1 MTYRIN
7 DLEVPAE
14 NPFHHDA
21 LDRQPLVEFLSA
33 LLKRLN
39 GPFVMALDSP
49 WGSGKTTLVRMLMA
63 DLQGKGFQCTYFNA
77 WKVDYVTDPLVALV
91 SSIDRIDLGTEEA
104 ASNFRSHLKTVK
116 KVTTLV
122 AKRGLM
128 AATKALT
135 LGALDLEEEYEAAAS
150 ELASDTVGDIVDA
163 FNQESEL
170 LEKFRAELEAAVA
183 QLPAA
188 GKEPNLVFFIDELDR
203 CRPTFAIELLERIKH
218 LFDIPNIVF
227 VLSID
232 KQQLEASTA
241 AVYGSAINAP
251 EYLRRFIDLE
261 YGIPAAHSKRY
272 TETLI
277 KRFGLEPVFAERRG
291 STTAYDRSNF
301 IDFFTLL
308 ANAVGLSL
316 RARER
321 CITRLRVVM
330 DQTPSNHYLDP
341 ILVAL
346 LIVLRS
352 NKPDLFTRVIS
363 GEAPAET
370 VMEYLATLHN
380 GEEFKTGQPG
390 IVIHAYLMAA
400 DRNHDRVQKREA
412 QLREDA
418 ENEKLPEDKRRHA
431 ADLLEMKRHINGGMR
446 MGISLAPVAA
456 KIDLA
461 AMVRD

>member
-1 MTYRIN
+1 MTYRID

-14 NPFHHDA
+14 NPFRHDA
-21 LDRQPLVEFLSA
+21 LDRKPLVEFLSS
-33 LLKRLN
+33 LVKRLN

-49 WGSGKTTLVRMLMA
+49 WGTGKTTLVRMLMA

-104 ASNFRSHLKTVK
+104 GSNFKSHLKTVK

-135 LGALDLEEEYEAAAS
+135 FGALDIEEEYEAAAT

-170 LEKFRAELEAAVA
+170 LEKFRTELEAAVA

-277 KRFGLEPVFAERRG
+277 KRFGLDQIFAQRTG

-330 DQTPSNHYLDP
+330 DQTPSNHHLDP

-346 LIVLRS
+346 LIILRS
-352 NKPDLFTRVIS
+352 NKSELFTRVIS

-370 VMEYLATLHN
+370 VMEFLASLPN
-380 GEEFKTGQPG
+380 GEEFKTGRPG

-418 ENEKLPEDKRRHA
+418 ENEKLPEDKRRYA
-431 ADLLEMKRHINGGMR
+431 AELLEMKRHINGGMR

-456 KIDLA
+456 KIDLV
-461 AMVRD
+461 AMVKD

>member
-1 MTYRIN
+1 MTYRID
-7 DLEVPAE
+7 DLEVSAE
-14 NPFHHDA
+14 DPFRHDA
-21 LDRQPLVEFLSA
+21 LDRRPLVEFLSS
-33 LLKRLN
+33 LIKRLN

-49 WGSGKTTLVRMLMA
+49 WGTGKTTLVRMLMA

-104 ASNFRSHLKTVK
+104 GSNFKSHLKTVK

-135 LGALDLEEEYEAAAS
+135 LGALDIKEEYEAAAA
-150 ELASDTVGDIVDA
+150 ELASDTVGNIVDA

-261 YGIPAAHSKRY
+261 YGIPAAQSKRF

-277 KRFGLEPVFAERRG
+277 KRFGLDQIFAQRTG

-346 LIVLRS
+346 LIILRS
-352 NKPDLFTRVIS
+352 NKSELFTRVIS

-370 VMEYLATLHN
+370 VMEFLASLPN
-380 GEEFKTGQPG
+380 GDEFKTGRPG

-418 ENEKLPEDKRRHA
+418 ENEKLPEDKRRYA
-431 ADLLEMKRHINGGMR
+431 AELLEMKRHINGGMR

-456 KIDLA
+456 KIDLV
-461 AMVRD
+461 AMVKD

>member
-1 MTYRIN
+1 MTYRID
-7 DLEVPAE
+7 DLEVSAE
-14 NPFHHDA
+14 DPFRHDA
-21 LDRQPLVEFLSA
+21 LDRRPLVEFLSS
-33 LLKRLN
+33 LIKRLN

-49 WGSGKTTLVRMLMA
+49 WGTGKTTLVRMLMA

-104 ASNFRSHLKTVK
+104 GSNFKSHLKTVK

-135 LGALDLEEEYEAAAS
+135 LGALDIKEEYEAAAA
-150 ELASDTVGDIVDA
+150 ELASDTVGNIVDA

-261 YGIPAAHSKRY
+261 YGIPAAQSKRF

-277 KRFGLEPVFAERRG
+277 KRFGLDQIFAQRTG

-330 DQTPSNHYLDP
+330 DQTPSNHHLDP

-346 LIVLRS
+346 LIILRS
-352 NKPDLFTRVIS
+352 NKSELFTRVIS

-370 VMEYLATLHN
+370 VMEFLASLPN
-380 GEEFKTGQPG
+380 GEEFKTGRPG

-418 ENEKLPEDKRRHA
+418 ENEKLPEDKRRYA
-431 ADLLEMKRHINGGMR
+431 AELLEMKRHINGGMR
-446 MGISLAPVAA
+446 MGISLAPIAA

-461 AMVRD
+461 ARVKE